1 MKQFI
6 TLLSIVSIM
15 TACKT
20 STDKPIG
27 DEAKMLTVSQAAD
40 FAEFTALKE
49 QKAAAELKGQNSFA
63 ARESKPTVIYVR
75 QHAATRTVY
84 RQPRT
89 VYQTVPA
96 TTETVSQPV
105 AKKKMSKALKGAII
119 GAGTGA
125 VAGAIIGK
133 KNRVLGAV
141 IGGVAGGGVGYGIGR
156 GMDKR
161 DGRTNLAFAGF

>member
-1 MKQFI
+1 MKQII
-6 TLLSIVSIM
+6 TLLSIVGIM

-27 DEAKMLTVSQAAD
+27 NDAKMLTVSQAAD
-40 FAEFTALKE
+40 FAEFTAWKE
-49 QKAAAELKGQNSFA
+49 QKAAAELKTQNELASK
-63 ARESKPTVIYVR
+63 ESKPTVIYVK
-75 QHAATRTVY
+75 QPAATRTVY
-84 RQPRT
+84 RQPKT
-89 VYQTVPA
+89 VYQAVPSTNQTV
-96 TTETVSQPV
+96 TQPV
-105 AKKKMSKALKGAII
+105 AQKKMSKAVKGAII

-125 VAGAIIGK
+125 VAGAIIAK

-161 DGRTNLAFAGF
+161 AGRTNLALAGF